1 MPTGGT
7 GLALAPCDP
16 AAAMQG
22 DTPALGQQPQAAA
35 SSPLSVRQQ
44 RKSTPG
50 PFASGQS
57 SPLAPDTTKPPLLGG
72 DSRGVDW
79 FQSQRCTNQR
89 IELVGEG
96 AGDSPGMVGSV
107 GTLKVARSGNCLTWS
122 TPAPPVPPI
131 VTFDKLGVM
140 DYKTYE
146 STPVVING
154 IQILI
159 ETITLAYP
167 RHISHWDPVTS
178 NPRLVTPHPLP
189 RGGEQSAHFLFV
201 F

>member
-16 AAAMQG
+16 AAAMQRWLWNQSTPRESPPNSGGFVVSGARG
-22 DTPALGQQPQAAA
+22 DDCPDAKGPGVDFRCCLTDNGEEAAA
-35 SSPLSVRQQ
+35 WGCCPNAGVSP
-44 RKSTPG
+44 
-50 PFASGQS
+50 
-57 SPLAPDTTKPPLLGG
+57 
-72 DSRGVDW
+72 
-79 FQSQRCTNQR
+79 CTNQR
-89 IELVGEG
+89 IELIGEG

-178 NPRLVTPHPLP
+178 KP
-189 RGGEQSAHFLFV
+189 Q
-201 F
+201 